1 MSDAP
6 AAVAL
11 RGAAKAYGAT
21 PVLRDLDFDVPSA
34 SITAILGRS
43 GSGKTTL
50 LKMIAGLERL
60 DAGTLSIAGR
70 VVDDGRRALAAQH
83 RGVGY
88 VPQDAAL
95 FPHMTVRRNIAFG
108 LRRGQ
113 GERVGRLLELT
124 GLSELAERH
133 PHELSGGQ
141 SQRVALARA
150 LAIEPALVLLDEP
163 FSALDDALRTEL
175 RRDVARILHAT
186 ATAAVLVT
194 HDQDEAM
201 SLADEI
207 ALLQDGQI
215 RAQSAPRRLYREPTD
230 ARTAAALGH
239 VNLLVARIGD
249 GRATCALGDVE
260 VEIDGVALAGCGQVL
275 LRPEQLRLSLTPD
288 GRGARAVV
296 LDVQYH
302 GHDALVELRVAVEE
316 EPRVEEGPRLLARAP
331 GGLDLTPGQDVWVA
345 AAGAGRAW
353 IASESPA
360 GSRQAA

>member
-1 MSDAP
+1 MNDAP
-6 AAVAL
+6 PAVAF
-11 RGAAKAYGAT
+11 RGAAKAYGVT
-21 PVLRDLDFDVPSA
+21 PVLHDLDLDVPA
-34 SITAILGRS
+34 GSITAILGRS

-50 LKMIAGLERL
+50 LKLIAGLESL

-88 VPQDAAL
+88 VPQDGAL
-95 FPHMTVRRNIAFG
+95 FPHMTVRRNIGFG

-124 GLSELAERH
+124 GLSELADRH

-141 SQRVALARA
+141 RQRVALARA
-150 LAIEPALVLLDEP
+150 LAIEPSLVLLDEP
-163 FSALDDALRTEL
+163 FSALDDALRSEL
-175 RRDVARILHAT
+175 RRDVARILRAT
-186 ATAAVLVT
+186 GTAAVLVT

-207 ALLQDGQI
+207 ALLQEGEI

-230 ARTAAALGH
+230 ARAAAALGH
-239 VNLLVARIGD
+239 VNLLVARID
-249 GRATCALGDVE
+249 DRCATCALGEVE
-260 VEIDGVALAGCGQVL
+260 VEAEADGVAVAGWGQLL

-288 GRGARAVV
+288 GSGAGAVV

-302 GHDALVELRVAVEE
+302 GHDALVELRVTVEE
-316 EPRVEEGPRLLARAP
+316 EPRLLARAP
-331 GGLDLTPGQDVWVA
+331 GGLDLTPGQEVWVTV
-345 AAGAGRAW
+345 AGAGRAW
-353 IASESPA
+353 IASETPSP
-360 GSRQAA
+360 SRQAA